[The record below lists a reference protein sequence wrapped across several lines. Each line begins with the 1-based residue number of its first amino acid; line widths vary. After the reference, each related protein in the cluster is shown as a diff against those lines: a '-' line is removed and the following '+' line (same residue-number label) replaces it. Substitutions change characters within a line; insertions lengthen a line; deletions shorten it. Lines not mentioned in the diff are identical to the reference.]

1 MGRDTITG
9 LVVLAASLVLLW
21 ATLGLE
27 RHPMVPVGPGF
38 YPRIVLGITAGM
50 ALLLLVLDVLARR
63 GDAAKRDRAMAAQGG
78 QARPNYGLVLIAF
91 GVFTVYVL
99 ALPHLGF
106 RIATFAFLIAMQA
119 VLEPPHGVRR
129 WVIVLAVALAATG
142 ASYYAFERY
151 LYVLLP
157 RGLWTDF

>member
-1 MGRDTITG
+1 MRRDTITG
-9 LVVLAASLVLLW
+9 LVVLAASLALLW

-38 YPRIVLGITAGM
+38 YPRIVLAITAGM
-50 ALLLLVLDVLARR
+50 GFLLVVLDVMGRR
-63 GDAAKRDRAMAAQGG
+63 EVAASLPAGESA
-78 QARPNYGLVLIAF
+78 ARPNYGLVVAAF
-91 GVFTVYVL
+91 AVFTAYVL
-99 ALPHLGF
+99 ALPYLGF
-106 RIATFAFLIAMQA
+106 RIATFAFLIGLQA

-129 WVIVLAVALAATG
+129 WVIVLAVALVATA

-151 LYVLLP
+151 LHVLLP

>member
-9 LVVLAASLVLLW
+9 LVVIATSLVLLW

-50 ALLLLVLDVLARR
+50 ALLLVVLDVLARR
-63 GDAAKRDRAMAAQGG
+63 KAASSAEGAAPEDA
-78 QARPNYGLVLIAF
+78 ARPNYGLVAAAF
-91 GVFTVYVL
+91 AMFTAYVL
-99 ALPHLGF
+99 ALPYLGF
-106 RIATFAFLIAMQA
+106 RIATFIFLVAMQA
-119 VLEPPHGVRR
+119 VLEPPRGVRR
-129 WVIVLAVALAATG
+129 WVILLAVALVATA

-151 LYVLLP
+151 LHVLLP

>member
-9 LVVLAASLVLLW
+9 LVVLAASLALLW

-50 ALLLLVLDVLARR
+50 ALLLVVLDVLALRKALPR
-63 GDAAKRDRAMAAQGG
+63 ADRAALDGA
-78 QARPNYGLVLIAF
+78 ARPDYGLVVAAF
-91 GVFTVYVL
+91 AVFTAYVL
-99 ALPHLGF
+99 ALPYLGF
-106 RIATFAFLIAMQA
+106 RIATFVFLVAMQA
-119 VLEPPHGVRR
+119 VLEPPRGVRR
-129 WVIVLAVALAATG
+129 WVIVLAVALVATA

-151 LYVLLP
+151 LHVLLP
-157 RGLWTDF
+157 RGLWTGF

>member
-1 MGRDTITG
+1 MGRDSITG
-9 LVVLAASLVLLW
+9 LAVFAVSLALLW

-50 ALLLLVLDVLARR
+50 ALLLVAVDVFAR
-63 GDAAKRDRAMAAQGG
+63 GNAVAKRDAAE
-78 QARPNYGLVLIAF
+78 AARERPNYGLVLIAF
-91 GVFTVYVL
+91 AVFAAYVL
-99 ALPHLGF
+99 ALPYLGF
-106 RIATFAFLIAMQA
+106 RIATVAFLVVMQA

-129 WVIVLAVALAATG
+129 WVIVLAVALAATA

-151 LYVLLP
+151 LHVLLP
-157 RGLWTDF
+157 RGRWTEF

>member
-9 LVVLAASLVLLW
+9 LVVLATSLVLFW

-50 ALLLLVLDVLARR
+50 ALLLVVLDVLARR
-63 GDAAKRDRAMAAQGG
+63 RSAPEAERPALGG
-78 QARPNYGLVLIAF
+78 AARPNYALVVAAF
-91 GVFTVYVL
+91 AVFTAYVL
-99 ALPHLGF
+99 ALPYLGF
-106 RIATFAFLIAMQA
+106 RIASFAFLVAMQA
-119 VLEPPHGVRR
+119 VLEPPHAVRR
-129 WVIVLAVALAATG
+129 WVVVLAVALAATA

-151 LYVLLP
+151 LHVLLP

>member
-50 ALLLLVLDVLARR
+50 SLLLVVLDVLARR
-63 GDAAKRDRAMAAQGG
+63 KAAPKAEGIAVQGAARANYALVAA
-78 QARPNYGLVLIAF
+78 AF
-91 GVFTVYVL
+91 AVFTAYVL
-99 ALPHLGF
+99 ALPYLGF
-106 RIATFAFLIAMQA
+106 RIATFAFLVAMQA
-119 VLEPPHGVRR
+119 VLETPQGVRR
-129 WVIVLAVALAATG
+129 WVIVLGVALVATA

-151 LYVLLP
+151 LHVLLP
-157 RGLWTDF
+157 RGLWTGF